1 MKPLTYIL
9 TLLFLLSSCTASRQ
23 AAQSSDSS
31 VSTGTPTTELPEAVT
46 ARLGM
51 DLTDSELS
59 CTGRL
64 RMLRD
69 DVVQLNLTFLGMNI
83 GTLEFTP
90 DTVLLVDRVNRQYVR
105 ARYSD
110 IDALRERSID
120 FGVLQGLFWGENMEG
135 RDDGQISWRYTA
147 YDRINRHK
155 IPASHVVRFKSGTTA
170 AGFDMR
176 LSEFGNDRKWSPR
189 TQLDETKFT
198 RRDPN
203 ALFKALLN
211 L

>member
-9 TLLFLLSSCTASRQ
+9 TLLLLLSSCTASRQ

-31 VSTGTPTTELPEAVT
+31 VSTGAPTTELPEAVT
-46 ARLGM
+46 ARLAM

-105 ARYSD
+105 ARYGD

-176 LSEFGNDRKWSPR
+176 LSEFGNDRKWPAR

>member
-9 TLLFLLSSCTASRQ
+9 TLLLLLSSCTASRQ

-105 ARYSD
+105 ARYTD

-120 FGVLQGLFWGENMEG
+120 FAALQSLFWGESMEG

-147 YDRINRHK
+147 YDRVNRHK
-155 IPASHVVRFKSGTTA
+155 IPSSHVVRFRSGTTS

-176 LSEFGNDRKWSPR
+176 LSEFGNDRKWAPR
-189 TQLDETKFT
+189 TQLDETKFS

-203 ALFKALLN
+203 ILFKALLN